1 MTAAGTTITAVLEL
15 QDVSSGYG
23 DTTVVRGVSMRVQP
37 GSVVAILGPNG
48 AGKTTLLRTC
58 SGLLRATSGH
68 ILLHGQDVS
77 RLAPFRR
84 GEKGLCH
91 IPEGRG
97 IFRNLTVRDNL
108 RMSLPPWAKHNS
120 PDTALDAFPILKQR
134 ASQTA
139 GSLSGGEQQML
150 AVARAYLCD
159 PAVVLLDEVSI
170 GLAPLVIDRIYA
182 SLDILSQ
189 QGIALVL
196 VEQYVHRA
204 LEICNTVYV
213 VNHGTIRFSGTPDD
227 LSHDTLASEYITG
240 AV

>member
-84 GEKGLCH
+84 GKRACATSPKAGASS
-91 IPEGRG
+91 G
-97 IFRNLTVRDNL
+97 I
-108 RMSLPPWAKHNS
+108 
-120 PDTALDAFPILKQR
+120 
-134 ASQTA
+134 
-139 GSLSGGEQQML
+139 
-150 AVARAYLCD
+150 
-159 PAVVLLDEVSI
+159 
-170 GLAPLVIDRIYA
+170 
-182 SLDILSQ
+182 
-189 QGIALVL
+189 
-196 VEQYVHRA
+196 
-204 LEICNTVYV
+204 
-213 VNHGTIRFSGTPDD
+213 
-227 LSHDTLASEYITG
+227 
-240 AV
+240 

>member
-1 MTAAGTTITAVLEL
+1 MTAAAPPAPPVLEL

-23 DTTVVRGVSMRVQP
+23 DTTVVRGVSMQVQP
-37 GSVVAILGPNG
+37 GTVVAILGPNG

-58 SGLLRATSGH
+58 SGLLRASRGH
-68 ILLHGQDVS
+68 VLLHGHDVS
-77 RLAPFRR
+77 RLAPYRR
-84 GEKGLCH
+84 GERGLCH

-120 PDTALDAFPILKQR
+120 PEAAMDAFPILKQR

-150 AVARAYLCD
+150 AVARAYLCN
-159 PAVVLLDEVSI
+159 PTVVLLDEVSI

-182 SLDILSQ
+182 SLDILTQ
-189 QGIALVL
+189 QGVALVL

-204 LEICNTVYV
+204 LEICDTVYV
-213 VNHGTIRFSGTPDD
+213 VNHGTIRFHGTPDD

-240 AV
+240 TM

>member
-1 MTAAGTTITAVLEL
+1 MTDPVLEL
-15 QDVSSGYG
+15 RDVSSGYG
-23 DTTVVRGVSMRVQP
+23 DTTVVRGVSLRVDA

-58 SGLLRATSGH
+58 SGLLKATTGH
-68 ILLHGQDVS
+68 VLLQGHDVT

-84 GEKGLCH
+84 GERGLCH

-108 RMSLPPWAKHNS
+108 TMSLPPWAKGQ
-120 PDTALDAFPILKQR
+120 TADPAMDAFPILKQR
-134 ASQTA
+134 ANQLA

-150 AVARAYLCD
+150 AVARAYLSR

-170 GLAPLVIDRIYA
+170 GLAPLIIDRIYEN
-182 SLDILSQ
+182 LHVLTQ

-204 LEICNTVYV
+204 LELCQTVYV
-213 VNHGTIRFSGTPDD
+213 VNHGTIRFTGTPDE
-227 LSHDTLASEYITG
+227 LGHDALASEYIGRTG
-240 AV
+240 